1 MTDGKRTVFVVDDDA
16 TVRAALLRLIRA
28 AGYDAEELE
37 TATAY
42 LQRAPPTLPACL
54 VLDVRMPGI
63 GGLELQE
70 RIRGTAHAVPI
81 VFITGARRPGRAPAG
96 ARTGSG
102 RSAQEGAPSWRRCR
116 RGRASSRHGS
126 GRSSPSSRRGTP
138 TSAWEPTIGA
148 AEATIKLHRAR
159 VMQKMKAESLADLVR
174 MADRLGVRGQPAPHS
189 GNRQL
194 RTATVSAFRRPRSS
208 RSARPRARIPRL
220 SSP

>member
-1 MTDGKRTVFVVDDDA
+1 
-16 TVRAALLRLIRA
+16 
-28 AGYDAEELE
+28 
-37 TATAY
+37 
-42 LQRAPPTLPACL
+42 
-54 VLDVRMPGI
+54 MPGI

-70 RIRGTAHAVPI
+70 RIRGTARRPDRLHHR
-81 VFITGARRPGRAPAG
+81 ARRPGRAPAG

-159 VMQKMKAESLADLVR
+159 HAEDEGGVAGRPRADGGQARRARPARAPL
-174 MADRLGVRGQPAPHS
+174 GQPAIAHCYRVGVPS
-189 GNRQL
+189 PALVSERPASSSNPSSFQPVIPPIIFLTGRCRRAT
-194 RTATVSAFRRPRSS
+194 RTAA
-208 RSARPRARIPRL
+208 RSAPLQWGPEQ
-220 SSP
+220 